1 MARRGAGKVSVS
13 THFWI
18 VAQAASGALR
28 LCDPGQPVTINDGK
42 SHELAGSGCHTIEQW
57 LGNIHNPCRLKIA
70 ETHCYKLSGEH
81 VVTVIPA
88 LADIAAAAQVCQQPV
103 RGAAGNV

>member
-1 MARRGAGKVSVS
+1 MATTFDPNHYKTTTR
-13 THFWI
+13 
-18 VAQAASGALR
+18 AQWEEAAEAWHQWG
-28 LCDPGQPVTINDGK
+28 P
-42 SHELAGSGCHTIEQW
+42 TIEQW
-57 LGNIHNPCRLKIA
+57 LGNIYNPCRLKIA